1 MPWILASDFIV
12 QNNCTS
18 AIEASAVDI
27 PVVTYLNDKDQIKLL
42 SKDKENIPNKLS
54 INIFGKEKF
63 IEKFDHIQSLWNKND
78 NKLHRE
84 KLLKR
89 KLSNYGT
96 TKGAEQIAQK
106 IIEYSGKPNMKGY
119 ENIAQDSFIHDIF
132 EIFRNFKLRPKKTSL
147 IMDRNK
153 RQTISYDKIQ
163 KDISKLLSI
172 MQTNIKIGIKRVRPN
187 TFYLSLKEHSSE
199 K

>member
-1 MPWILASDFIV
+1 
-12 QNNCTS
+12 
-18 AIEASAVDI
+18 
-27 PVVTYLNDKDQIKLL
+27 
-42 SKDKENIPNKLS
+42 
-54 INIFGKEKF
+54 
-63 IEKFDHIQSLWNKND
+63 
-78 NKLHRE
+78 
-84 KLLKR
+84 
-89 KLSNYGT
+89 
-96 TKGAEQIAQK
+96 
-106 IIEYSGKPNMKGY
+106 MKGY

>member
-84 KLLKR
+84 KLLK
-89 KLSNYGT
+89 KESFQIT
-96 TKGAEQIAQK
+96 AQQKGQ
-106 IIEYSGKPNMKGY
+106 
-119 ENIAQDSFIHDIF
+119 
-132 EIFRNFKLRPKKTSL
+132 
-147 IMDRNK
+147 NK
-153 RQTISYDKIQ
+153 
-163 KDISKLLSI
+163 
-172 MQTNIKIGIKRVRPN
+172 
-187 TFYLSLKEHSSE
+187 
-199 K
+199 